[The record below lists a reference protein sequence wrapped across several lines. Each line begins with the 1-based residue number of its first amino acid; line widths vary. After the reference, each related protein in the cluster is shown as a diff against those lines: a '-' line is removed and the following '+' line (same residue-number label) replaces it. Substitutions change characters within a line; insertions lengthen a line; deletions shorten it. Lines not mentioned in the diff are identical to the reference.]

1 MLRKLVKYDLKSML
15 RQFVPMWILTLIVAI
30 MLGISLNDIDTSF
43 MAFSL
48 SRTKNHVI
56 MGTMM
61 LVFTAVMIAL
71 VVMTILFCI
80 QRFWN
85 GLLKEEGYLMFT
97 LPVEVWELVTA
108 KGIAATLVSCI
119 SILTGILSVAVI
131 ILFSSGEVLDVL
143 SSTGKSIYQTFFQD
157 GDLPYYWTVM
167 LLWLFIG
174 IFSVAKSIYNIY
186 AAMALGHLFEKHRV
200 AGACIAYVGM
210 SVILS
215 VIENTAMII
224 INNNFGKELV
234 ASSMDS
240 MGRAYPLFYYLGVL
254 LITIVQLIIFHVIT
268 ERVLSTR
275 LNIE

>member
-56 MGTMM
+56 MATMM

-71 VVMTILFCI
+71 VVMTILFII

-108 KGIAATLVSCI
+108 KGIIATLVTCA
-119 SILTGILSVAVI
+119 SIFVGILSIVVI
-131 ILFSSGEVLDVL
+131 ILFSSDEVMEVL
-143 SSTGKSIYQTFFQD
+143 SSSGTFFYQTLFQN
-157 GDLPYYWTVM
+157 GDSPYYWVSM
-167 LLWLFIG
+167 LLGLLIG
-174 IFSVAKSIYNIY
+174 IFSVAKSIYGIY

-210 SVILS
+210 SAILS
-215 VIENTAMII
+215 VIGNTAISII
-224 INNNFGKELV
+224 DSNFGQEIV
-234 ASSMDS
+234 EHSMEFT
-240 MGRAYPLFYYLGVL
+240 GRAYPLIYYLGVL
-254 LITIVQLIIFHVIT
+254 LITIVQLVIFHVIT

-275 LNIE
+275 LNLE

>member
-1 MLRKLVKYDLKSML
+1 MLRKLIKYDLKSMF
-15 RQFVPMWILTLIVAI
+15 RQFVPMWILTLVVAI
-30 MLGISLNDIDTSF
+30 MLGISLHDIDTSF

-48 SRTKNHVI
+48 SRTKDHAI

-71 VVMTILFCI
+71 VVMTILFNI

-97 LPVEVWELVTA
+97 LPVEVWELITA
-108 KGIAATLVSCI
+108 KGIAATLVTCI
-119 SILTGILSVAVI
+119 SILDGILSFAFI
-131 ILFSSGEVLDVL
+131 ILFSSGEVLEVL
-143 SSTGKSIYQTFFQD
+143 SSTGESIYQTFFQD
-157 GDLPYYWTVM
+157 SDLPYYWMVM

-210 SVILS
+210 SAILS
-215 VIENTAMII
+215 VIGNTAMSII
-224 INNNFGKELV
+224 ESNFGQGLV
-234 ASSMDS
+234 ESSMEF
-240 MGRAYPLFYYLGVL
+240 MGRAYPLVYYLGVL
-254 LITIVQLIIFHVIT
+254 LITIVQLVIFHVIT

-275 LNIE
+275 LNLE